1 MSCLQT
7 WNLLDERCVFLC
19 LFADPTYIIVQRVV
33 FRFKDLRRNE
43 GSKPDED
50 MMPVVK
56 SEEENIKTEPEEDL
70 TIKVEEDLPELLPAM

>member
-1 MSCLQT
+1 
-7 WNLLDERCVFLC
+7 
-19 LFADPTYIIVQRVV
+19 
-33 FRFKDLRRNE
+33 
-43 GSKPDED
+43 